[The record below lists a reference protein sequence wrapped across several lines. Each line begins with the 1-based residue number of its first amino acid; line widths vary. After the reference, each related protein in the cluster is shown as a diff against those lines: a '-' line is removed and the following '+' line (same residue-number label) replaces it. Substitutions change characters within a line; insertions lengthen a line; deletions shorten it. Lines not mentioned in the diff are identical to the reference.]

1 MQHETSDTQTP
12 PLWTALRWLS
22 AIIAVG
28 IVTMAAIIGQGI
40 WGGEGAGFITGH
52 GHLGNAVFAL
62 AAIQFVL
69 AVLLYQKKQI
79 SAQHMMLT
87 FVLVVLLLAQ
97 AGLGYSGRSDKSL
110 IAWHVPNGV
119 LLMGIA
125 AWNSAMAWMSP
136 RSPHTPAK

>member
-1 MQHETSDTQTP
+1 MHHQSTDTRTS

-28 IVTMAAIIGQGI
+28 IVTLAAVIGQGI

-79 SAQHMMLT
+79 SALHMVLT
-87 FVLVVLLLAQ
+87 FALLVLLLAQ

-125 AWNSAMAWMSP
+125 AWNSAMAWMAP
-136 RSPHTPAK
+136 RPARTLAR